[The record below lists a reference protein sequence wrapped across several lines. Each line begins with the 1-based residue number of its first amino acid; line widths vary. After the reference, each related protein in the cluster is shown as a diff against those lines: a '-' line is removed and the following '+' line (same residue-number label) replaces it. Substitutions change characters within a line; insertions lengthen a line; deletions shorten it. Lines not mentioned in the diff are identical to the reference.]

1 MNILVINAGS
11 SSLKYQLIDIASE
24 TMLLKGIC
32 ERIGMKGGSLTQK
45 TAEGKALHLEEDLPT
60 HKEAIELVLK
70 ALVDKEAGAISSVSE
85 IGAVG
90 HRVLHSG
97 EDFHSS
103 VVIDDEVVRICE
115 KNAEL
120 GPLHMPGNIACI
132 KSCREVM
139 PGVPM
144 VAVFDTT
151 FHSTMPPK
159 AFMYGIPYSVYQ
171 QHKIRKYGFH
181 GTSHK
186 FVSEE
191 AVKYL
196 GAEHSRIIICHLG
209 NGSSISAVKDG
220 KCVDTSMGFT
230 PLEGLIMGTRSGD
243 IDPAVVNFLRD
254 NQGMIPEKTVQY
266 IIKKMGRLGI
276 SELDSDMRVLE
287 KAISEGN
294 EKAALAVEAA
304 AYRIKKYIGAF
315 AAVLGGVDAIVF
327 TGGIGENSSYM
338 RRLVMQ
344 DMEYLGVIF
353 DLEENEKKAEG
364 LHILSD
370 PESYVKVIVLPT
382 NEELSI
388 ARETAS
394 LVAAARK

>member
-11 SSLKYQLIDIASE
+11 SSLKYQLIDIANE

-32 ERIGMKGGSLTQK
+32 DRIGMKGGSINQK
-45 TAEGKALHLEEDLPT
+45 TADGRQFRLEEDMPT

-144 VAVFDTT
+144 VAV
-151 FHSTMPPK
+151 
-159 AFMYGIPYSVYQ
+159 
-171 QHKIRKYGFH
+171 
-181 GTSHK
+181 
-186 FVSEE
+186 SEE
-191 AVKYL
+191 AVKFL

-220 KCVDTSMGFT
+220 KCIDTSMGFT

-243 IDPAVVNFLRD
+243 IDPAAVEFMRAKLSMTPEDAVQFL
-254 NQGMIPEKTVQY
+254 NKKCGM
-266 IIKKMGRLGI
+266 LGI

-287 KAISEGN
+287 KAIEEGN

-304 AYRIKKYIGAF
+304 AYRIKKYIGSF
-315 AAVLGGVDAIVF
+315 AAALGGVDAIVF

-338 RRLVMQ
+338 RKLVMQ
-344 DMEYLGVIF
+344 DMEYLGVEF
-353 DLEENEKKAEG
+353 DFDENEKRAEG
-364 LHILSD
+364 LHMLSKS
-370 PESYVKVIVLPT
+370 ESYVKVFVLPT

-388 ARETAS
+388 ARETAQ
-394 LVAAARK
+394 LVAADKK